1 MAQNSFQAYLKERR
15 WSSNLR
21 GFVGHAVDDP
31 NLPDAA
37 SWKELEAYLK
47 QKPTVVDPQAI
58 ESAKYVWQLYEANVF
73 RKMN

>member
-15 WSSNLR
+15 WSGDLR
-21 GFVGHAVDDP
+21 GFVDHAVDDP

-37 SWKELEAYLK
+37 SWEELEAYLK
-47 QKPTVVDPQAI
+47 HKPTVVDKAI
-58 ESAKYVWQLYEANVF
+58 EDAKYVWQLYEANVF